1 LRAETLRVIS
11 RRFLISVVIIGALM
25 ASLQA
30 AVPDSRECTPLAV
43 ISGRRGLKGPPSE
56 YIIMISDYEE
66 AVSLMK
72 VITGGNPPM
81 GVTRTSWAAKMTR
94 PRVPIQ
100 SLSQTGGPGQGIALR
115 TGFFALDWTLR
126 FTRTTVT
133 IDGNQYLRLSAAGNA
148 SLDVDVAQHQVVQV
162 SYRAPV
168 GVLWRGGVP
177 GKLTVEAHTLS

>member
-1 LRAETLRVIS
+1 
-11 RRFLISVVIIGALM
+11 M
-25 ASLQA
+25 
-30 AVPDSRECTPLAV
+30 
-43 ISGRRGLKGPPSE
+43 KGFPAG
-56 YIIMISDYEE
+56 YIIMISNYEE

-94 PRVPIQ
+94 PRVPAQ

-133 IDGNQYLRLSAAGNA
+133 VDGNQHQIPPGRPGFLPGTGRRAVAGRRARQADRRGAHPVLSIAVRWLRAAG
-148 SLDVDVAQHQVVQV
+148 
-162 SYRAPV
+162 
-168 GVLWRGGVP
+168 
-177 GKLTVEAHTLS
+177 

>member
-1 LRAETLRVIS
+1 
-11 RRFLISVVIIGALM
+11 M
-25 ASLQA
+25 
-30 AVPDSRECTPLAV
+30 PLAV
-43 ISGRRGLKGPPSE
+43 ISRRRGLKGFPAG
-56 YIIMISDYEE
+56 YIIMISNYEE

-94 PRVPIQ
+94 PRVPAQ

-133 IDGNQYLRLSAAGNA
+133 VDGNQHQIPWRGHFFPREAGRHQLQVSYRYLHLSAAGKA
-148 SLDVDVAQHQVVQV
+148 SLDADVAQHQVVQV

-177 GKLTVEAHTLS
+177 GKLTVEAHTQS